1 MAAWGYGLLGPV
13 EVRVDGRAVPLPG
26 ARQRLVLTMLLVDF
40 NRMVPAGRLI
50 DELWEAALP
59 GDPRGALRTQVSRL
73 RRALG
78 PAGGDLATVEGGY
91 CLAVQRGQLDATRF
105 EDMLAAAARASSEH
119 ALGLVDEALALWRGP
134 PLGEFADRPFALAT
148 VARLNELRLVA
159 AERRAELLL
168 IAGLVEEAVATL
180 QALLAEHPEREQ
192 ARGLF
197 MQALYRAGRHT
208 EALSTFRSWRRYLAE
223 ELGLDPSPALRRI
236 EQDILRHTAGAPDTR
251 REVVNPTPRL
261 PVPVTSFV
269 GRDEDL
275 AAVTG
280 LLGQARLVTL
290 HGPGGVGKTR
300 LAVEVAV
307 RTGGSYRNGI
317 CFCDLAAVTEPHAV
331 VRALAT
337 AAGISER
344 AFQRLDDQLVEQL
357 AARHLLL
364 VLDNCEH
371 VAQAAAILA
380 ERLLKE
386 TRNVTLLATSRERL
400 EVDGEHVW
408 QVRPLP
414 VSGLGAPAVRLFLDR
429 ARAADPAATPQDSDA
444 EAVAALCT
452 RLDGLP
458 LAIELAAAR
467 LPGTTVSELVGNL
480 RDRFGL
486 LTVGRRADSRHH
498 SLRAVMD
505 WSYEQLTPEQQ
516 DLFGRLAVFHGSFD
530 AAAAHAITDGH
541 GDPADVTRLL
551 LYLVDRSLVTAE
563 LDGDTTRYRL
573 LETLRSYGLERL
585 AEHGRL
591 DAARARHARW
601 AADLVARAER
611 GLRGADEASWA
622 ASIERHFSDLR
633 AAHSWLADHDPELGL
648 QMAAQLHWY
657 ALWRCHSEVYRWADA
672 STTAAA
678 GSRSPFYPEAL
689 ASAAF
694 GALYR
699 GDMQAAGAAARAAF
713 DAARSLPPVSGRRP
727 LEALAEV
734 ATFRGEL
741 AAAVDLFTR
750 AYDLSTG
757 NGDFRDAAWDAVGAS
772 AAYAYGGRLREASRL
787 ADQARA
793 AADRC
798 RSPSALALVSW
809 LSGEIAIGTSP
820 GQARHHLQQAVA
832 LAESADSR
840 FVEGLSRVALATLDA
855 RHGDTTIA
863 LGHYERAIR
872 EWQQAGA
879 WTPMWVTIRTL
890 VELLTRAGACDDA
903 AILYGA
909 VTSASSGAPP
919 FGADADRLRQ
929 SAALL
934 RQHLTDTEFRV
945 RVRVEK
951 GEQLDGSQVIRFALE
966 AIARAATK
974 PDRALVG
981 RVRASQ
987 RILGFGWYSLPM

>member
-1 MAAWGYGLLGPV
+1 MAAWRYGLLGPV
-13 EVRVDGRAVPLPG
+13 EVRVDGRVVPLRG

-50 DELWEAALP
+50 DELWGAALP
-59 GDPRGALRTQVSRL
+59 ADPRGALRTQVSRL

-91 CLAVQRGQLDATRF
+91 CLTVERGQLDTTRF
-105 EDMLAAAARASSEH
+105 EDMLAAAARASGEQ
-119 ALGLVDEALALWRGP
+119 AGRLVDEALALWHRQAA
-134 PLGEFADRPFALAT
+134 GEFADRPFALAT
-148 VARLNELRLVA
+148 VARLNELRVVA

-168 IAGLVEEAVATL
+168 IAGPAEEAVAAL

-208 EALSTFRSWRRYLAE
+208 EALATFRSWRRYLAE

-251 REVVNPTPRL
+251 GEVAARTPAL

-300 LAVEVAV
+300 LALEVAV
-307 RTGGSYRNGI
+307 RTGGGYRDGV

-331 VRALAT
+331 VRVLAT
-337 AAGISER
+337 AAGLSER

-357 AARHLLL
+357 ASRHLLL

-429 ARAADPAATPQDSDA
+429 ARAADPAAAPQDSDV
-444 EAVAALCT
+444 EAVAALCA

-467 LPGTTVSELVGNL
+467 LPGTTVSELAAHL

-486 LTVGRRADSRHH
+486 LTVGRRADSRHR
-498 SLRAVMD
+498 SLHAVMD
-505 WSYEQLTPEQQ
+505 WSHEQLTPEQQ
-516 DLFGRLAVFHGSFD
+516 DLFGQLAVFHGSFD
-530 AAAAHAITDGH
+530 AAAAHAIADGH
-541 GDPADVTRLL
+541 DNPADVTRLL

-563 LDGDTTRYRL
+563 LDGGTTRYRL

-591 DAARARHARW
+591 DGGPGTARAMGRG
-601 AADLVARAER
+601 LVARAER

-622 ASIERHFSDLR
+622 ANLERHFSDLR
-633 AAHSWLADHDPELGL
+633 AAHSWLADQDPGLGL

-672 STTAAA
+672 STADAA

-713 DAARSLPPVSGRRP
+713 DAAQSWPRSVP
-727 LEALAEV
+727 
-734 ATFRGEL
+734 
-741 AAAVDLFTR
+741 
-750 AYDLSTG
+750 
-757 NGDFRDAAWDAVGAS
+757 
-772 AAYAYGGRLREASRL
+772 
-787 ADQARA
+787 
-793 AADRC
+793 
-798 RSPSALALVSW
+798 
-809 LSGEIAIGTSP
+809 
-820 GQARHHLQQAVA
+820 
-832 LAESADSR
+832 
-840 FVEGLSRVALATLDA
+840 
-855 RHGDTTIA
+855 
-863 LGHYERAIR
+863 
-872 EWQQAGA
+872 
-879 WTPMWVTIRTL
+879 
-890 VELLTRAGACDDA
+890 
-903 AILYGA
+903 
-909 VTSASSGAPP
+909 
-919 FGADADRLRQ
+919 ADRLRPSPRSPP
-929 SAALL
+929 SAANWQL
-934 RQHLTDTEFRV
+934 RWTCT
-945 RVRVEK
+945 
-951 GEQLDGSQVIRFALE
+951 
-966 AIARAATK
+966 
-974 PDRALVG
+974 PG
-981 RVRASQ
+981 RTTCR
-987 RILGFGWYSLPM
+987 

>member
-1 MAAWGYGLLGPV
+1 M
-13 EVRVDGRAVPLPG
+13 
-26 ARQRLVLTMLLVDF
+26 
-40 NRMVPAGRLI
+40 
-50 DELWEAALP
+50 
-59 GDPRGALRTQVSRL
+59 
-73 RRALG
+73 
-78 PAGGDLATVEGGY
+78 
-91 CLAVQRGQLDATRF
+91 
-105 EDMLAAAARASSEH
+105 
-119 ALGLVDEALALWRGP
+119 
-134 PLGEFADRPFALAT
+134 
-148 VARLNELRLVA
+148 ARLNELRLVA

-168 IAGLVEEAVATL
+168 TAGLVEEAVATL
-180 QALLAEHPEREQ
+180 QAFVAEHPEREQ

-197 MQALYRAGRHT
+197 MQALYQAGRHT
-208 EALSTFRSWRRYLAE
+208 EALATFRSWRRYLAE

-236 EQDILRHTAGAPDTR
+236 EQDILRHTASAPDTR
-251 REVVNPTPRL
+251 GEVATRTPAL

-300 LAVEVAV
+300 LALEVAA
-307 RTGGSYRNGI
+307 RTGGSYRNGV
-317 CFCDLAAVTEPHAV
+317 CFCDLAAVSEPHAV

-337 AAGISER
+337 AAGLSER

-357 AARHLLL
+357 AGRRLLL

-429 ARAADPAATPQDSDA
+429 ARAADPAGAPQASDV
-444 EAVAALCT
+444 EAVAALCA

-486 LTVGRRADSRHH
+486 LTVGRRADRRHH

-516 DLFGRLAVFHGSFD
+516 GLFGQLAVFHGSFD
-530 AAAAHAITDGH
+530 AAAAQAIAGGH
-541 GDPADVTRLL
+541 DNPADVTRLL
-551 LYLVDRSLVTAE
+551 LYLVDHSLVTAG
-563 LDGDTTRYRL
+563 LDGGTTRYRL

-585 AEHGRL
+585 TEHGRL
-591 DAARARHARW
+591 DAARERHARW
-601 AADLVARAER
+601 AADLAAQAEY

-622 ASIERHFSDLR
+622 ASVERHFSDLR
-633 AAHSWLADHDPELGL
+633 AVHGWLADTDPELGL

-672 STTAAA
+672 STARAR

-689 ASAAF
+689 ATAAF
-694 GALYR
+694 GAVYR
-699 GDMQAAGAAARAAF
+699 GDMQAAGAAAHAAF
-713 DAARSLPPVSGRRP
+713 DAARSLPPISARRP

-741 AAAVDLFTR
+741 ALAVDLYTR
-750 AYDLSTG
+750 AYDLSAG
-757 NGDFRDAAWDAVGAS
+757 HGDYLDATWDAVGAA
-772 AAYAYGGRLREASRL
+772 AAYAYSGRQEEASRL

-798 RSPSALALVSW
+798 GSPSALALVSW
-809 LSGEIAIGTSP
+809 VSGEIAIGTSP
-820 GQARHHLQQAVA
+820 GQARHHLQRAVA
-832 LAESADSR
+832 LAEAAGSR
-840 FVEGLSRVALATLDA
+840 FVDGLSRVTLATLDA
-855 RHGDTTIA
+855 RHGDAAVA

-879 WTPMWVTIRTL
+879 WTPLWVTLRTL
-890 VELLTRAGACDDA
+890 VELLARAGAWNDA
-903 AILYGA
+903 AALYGA
-909 VTSASSGAPP
+909 VTAASNGAPP
-919 FGADADRLRQ
+919 FGSDATRLRQ

-934 RQHLTDTEFRV
+934 RQHLTDTEFRF
-945 RVRVEK
+945 RTRE
-951 GEQLDGSQVIRFALE
+951 GEQMDGSQVIHFALE
-966 AIARAATK
+966 AIAQAAAK
-974 PDRALVG
+974 P
-981 RVRASQ
+981 
-987 RILGFGWYSLPM
+987 

>member
-1 MAAWGYGLLGPV
+1 
-13 EVRVDGRAVPLPG
+13 
-26 ARQRLVLTMLLVDF
+26 
-40 NRMVPAGRLI
+40 
-50 DELWEAALP
+50 
-59 GDPRGALRTQVSRL
+59 
-73 RRALG
+73 
-78 PAGGDLATVEGGY
+78 
-91 CLAVQRGQLDATRF
+91 
-105 EDMLAAAARASSEH
+105 MLAEAARARGER
-119 ALGLVDEALALWRGP
+119 ALGLVGEALALWRGP
-134 PLGEFADRPFALAT
+134 AAGEFAGRPFALAT
-148 VARLNELRLVA
+148 VTRLNELRLVA

-180 QALLAEHPEREQ
+180 QALVAEHPEREQ

-208 EALSTFRSWRRYLAE
+208 EALATFRSWRRYLAE

-236 EQDILRHTAGAPDTR
+236 EQDILRHTAGAPDTGG
-251 REVVNPTPRL
+251 EVVNRTPTL

-300 LAVEVAV
+300 LALEVAV
-307 RTGGSYRNGI
+307 RTGGSYRNGV
-317 CFCDLAAVTEPHAV
+317 CFCDLAAVGEPHAV

-337 AAGISER
+337 AAGLSER
-344 AFQRLDDQLVEQL
+344 AFQRLDDQLVEAL
-357 AARHLLL
+357 ADRHLLL

-414 VSGLGAPAVRLFLDR
+414 VSGLGAPAIRLFLDR
-429 ARAADPAATPQDSDA
+429 ARAADPAATPRDSDV
-444 EAVAALCT
+444 EVVAGLCA

-467 LPGTTVSELVGNL
+467 LPGTTISELVGNL

-486 LTVGRRADSRHH
+486 LTVGRRADSRHR

-516 DLFGRLAVFHGSFD
+516 DLFGQLAVFHGSFD
-530 AAAAHAITDGH
+530 AAAAHAIANGH
-541 GDPADVTRLL
+541 DNPADVTRL

-563 LDGDTTRYRL
+563 LDGATTRYRL

-585 AEHGRL
+585 AEQGRL

-601 AADLVARAER
+601 AADLVARAEH
-611 GLRGADEASWA
+611 GLRGADEANWA
-622 ASIERHFSDLR
+622 ASVERHFSDLR
-633 AAHSWLADHDPELGL
+633 AAHSWLAGTDPELGL
-648 QMAAQLHWY
+648 RMAAQLHWY

-672 STTAAA
+672 STARAA
-678 GSRSPFYPEAL
+678 GSRSPFYPQAL

-694 GALYR
+694 GAVYR
-699 GDMQAAGAAARAAF
+699 GDMQAASAAANAAF
-713 DAARSLPPVSGRRP
+713 DAARSLPPVSARRP

-741 AAAVDLFTR
+741 AAAVDLYAR
-750 AYDLSTG
+750 AYDLSIG
-757 NGDFRDAAWDAVGAS
+757 NGDFLDAAWDAVGAS
-772 AAYAYGGRLREASRL
+772 AAYAYGGRLEEASRL
-787 ADQARA
+787 ADQAGA

-809 LSGEIAIGTSP
+809 VRGEIAVGTSP
-820 GQARHHLQQAVA
+820 TQARHHLQRAIA
-832 LAESADSR
+832 LAKSAGSR

-855 RHGDTTIA
+855 RHGDTIVA
-863 LGHYERAIR
+863 LGHYEQAIR

-879 WTPMWVTIRTL
+879 WTPLWVTIRTL
-890 VELLTRAGACDDA
+890 VELLTQADAYHDA

-929 SAALL
+929 SAVLL
-934 RQHLTDTEFRV
+934 HQHLTDTEFGLGAR
-945 RVRVEK
+945 R

-974 PDRALVG
+974 P
-981 RVRASQ
+981 
-987 RILGFGWYSLPM
+987 

>member
-26 ARQRLVLTMLLVDF
+26 ARQRLVLTLLLVDV
-40 NRMVPAGRLI
+40 NRMVPASRLI

-59 GDPRGALRTQVSRL
+59 ADPRGALRTQVSRL

-91 CLAVQRGQLDATRF
+91 CLTVQRGQLDAARF
-105 EDMLAAAARASSEH
+105 EDMLAEAARAGGEQ

-134 PLGEFADRPFALAT
+134 AVSEFADRPFALAT
-148 VARLNELRLVA
+148 AARLDELRLVA

-168 IAGLVEEAVATL
+168 IAGLAEEAAATL

-208 EALSTFRSWRRYLAE
+208 EALSTFRTWRRYLAE

-236 EQDILRHTAGAPDTR
+236 EQDILRHTAGAPDAR
-251 REVVNPTPRL
+251 GEVVNRTPVL

-269 GRDEDL
+269 GRDADL

-280 LLGQARLVTL
+280 LLGRARLVTL

-300 LAVEVAV
+300 LALEVAV
-307 RTGGSYRNGI
+307 RTGGSYRNGV
-317 CFCDLAAVTEPHAV
+317 CFCDLAAVSEPHV

-337 AAGISER
+337 AAGLSER

-357 AARHLLL
+357 AGRHVLV

-371 VAQAAAILA
+371 VAQAAAVLT

-429 ARAADPAATPQDSDA
+429 ARAADPAAVPQDSEV

-486 LTVGRRADSRHH
+486 LTVGRRADSRHR
-498 SLRAVMD
+498 SLRAVVD

-516 DLFGRLAVFHGSFD
+516 DLFGQLAVFHGSFD
-530 AAAAHAITDGH
+530 TAAAHAIADRH
-541 GDPADVTRLL
+541 DDPADVTHLL

-563 LDGDTTRYRL
+563 LDGGTTRYRL

-585 AEHGRL
+585 ADQGRL

-611 GLRGADEASWA
+611 GLRGADEARWA
-622 ASIERHFSDLR
+622 ASVELHFSDLR
-633 AAHSWLADHDPELGL
+633 AAHSWLADQNPELSL

-657 ALWRCHSEVYRWADA
+657 ALWRCHSEIYRWADA
-672 STTAAA
+672 STAGAA

-699 GDMQAAGAAARAAF
+699 GDMQAANSAARAAF
-713 DAARSLPPVSGRRP
+713 DAAQRLPPVGARRP

-741 AAAVDLFTR
+741 AAAVDLYAR
-750 AYDLSTG
+750 AYDLSVG
-757 NGDFRDAAWDAVGAS
+757 NGDFLDAAWDAVGAA
-772 AAYAYGGRLREASRL
+772 AAYAYGDRLEEASRL

-809 LSGEIAIGTSP
+809 VSGEIAIGTSP
-820 GQARHHLQQAVA
+820 GQARHHLQRAVA
-832 LAESADSR
+832 LAASAGSR
-840 FVEGLSRVALATLDA
+840 FVDGLSRVSLATLDA
-855 RHGDTTIA
+855 RHGDTTVA

-879 WTPMWVTIRTL
+879 WTPLWVTIRTL
-890 VELLTRAGACDDA
+890 VELLARAGAWHDA
-903 AILYGA
+903 AALYGA
-909 VTSASSGAPP
+909 VTAAGNGAPP

-934 RQHLTDTEFRV
+934 RQHFTDTQF

-951 GEQLDGSQVIRFALE
+951 GKQMDGSQVINFALE
-966 AIARAATK
+966 AIARAAAR
-974 PDRALVG
+974 P
-981 RVRASQ
+981 
-987 RILGFGWYSLPM
+987 

>member
-40 NRMVPAGRLI
+40 NRMVPADRLI

-59 GDPRGALRTQVSRL
+59 ADPRGALRTQVSRL

-78 PAGGDLATVEGGY
+78 PARGDLATVEGGY
-91 CLAVQRGQLDATRF
+91 CLTVQRGQLDAIRF
-105 EDMLAAAARASSEH
+105 EDMLAAAARASGEQ
-119 ALGLVDEALALWRGP
+119 ALRLVDEALALWRGP
-134 PLGEFADRPFALAT
+134 AAGEFADRPFALAT
-148 VARLNELRLVA
+148 VARLNELRLAV

-168 IAGLVEEAVATL
+168 IAGQPEEAAATL

-208 EALSTFRSWRRYLAE
+208 EALATFGSWRRHLAE

-251 REVVNPTPRL
+251 GEVVNRTPAL

-275 AAVTG
+275 AAVTR

-300 LAVEVAV
+300 LAVEVAERV
-307 RTGGSYRNGI
+307 AGSYRDGI

-337 AAGISER
+337 AAGLSER
-344 AFQRLDDQLVEQL
+344 AFQRLDDQLVDQL
-357 AARHLLL
+357 ASRHLLL

-371 VAQAAAILA
+371 VAQGVAIVA

-429 ARAADPAATPQDSDA
+429 ARAADPAAAPQDSDV
-444 EAVAALCT
+444 EAVTALCA

-467 LPGTTVSELVGNL
+467 LPGTTVSELAAHL

-486 LTVGRRADSRHH
+486 LTVGRRADSRHR
-498 SLRAVMD
+498 SLHAVMD

-516 DLFGRLAVFHGSFD
+516 DLFGQLAVFHGSFD
-530 AAAAHAITDGH
+530 AAAAHAIADGH
-541 GDPADVTRLL
+541 DNPTDVTRLL

-563 LDGDTTRYRL
+563 LDGSTTRYRL

-591 DAARARHARW
+591 DGARERHARW

-622 ASIERHFSDLR
+622 ANLERHFSDLR
-633 AAHSWLADHDPELGL
+633 AARSWLADQDPGLGL

-672 STTAAA
+672 STADAA

-713 DAARSLPPVSGRRP
+713 DAAQSLPPVSGRRP

-741 AAAVDLFTR
+741 AAAVDLYTT
-750 AYDLSTG
+750 AYDLSVG
-757 NGDFRDAAWDAVGAS
+757 NGDFLDAAWDAVGAA
-772 AAYAYGGRLREASRL
+772 AAYAYSGRLEEACGL

-809 LSGEIAIGTSP
+809 VSGEIAIGTSP
-820 GQARHHLQQAVA
+820 GQARYHLQRAVA
-832 LAESADSR
+832 LAKSAGSR
-840 FVEGLSRVALATLDA
+840 FVDGLSRVSLATLDA
-855 RHGDTTIA
+855 RHGDAAVA

-879 WTPMWVTIRTL
+879 WTPLWVTLRTL
-890 VELLTRAGACDDA
+890 VELLARAGAWNDA
-903 AILYGA
+903 AALYGA
-909 VTSASSGAPP
+909 VTAASNGAPP
-919 FGADADRLRQ
+919 FGSDATRLRQ

-934 RQHLTDTEFRV
+934 RQHLTDTEFRF
-945 RVRVEK
+945 RAGK
-951 GEQLDGSQVIRFALE
+951 GEQMDGSQVIHFALE
-966 AIARAATK
+966 AIARAAAK
-974 PDRALVG
+974 P
-981 RVRASQ
+981 
-987 RILGFGWYSLPM
+987 

>member
-26 ARQRLVLTMLLVDF
+26 ARQRMVLTMLLVDF
-40 NRMVPAGRLI
+40 NRMVPARQLI
-50 DELWEAALP
+50 DELWEVALP
-59 GDPRGALRTQVSRL
+59 ADPRGALRTQVSRL

-78 PAGGDLATVEGGY
+78 PAGGDLVTVEGGY
-91 CLAVQRGQLDATRF
+91 CLNVQRGQLDATRF
-105 EDMLAAAARASSEH
+105 EDMLAEAARTRGDR

-134 PLGEFADRPFALAT
+134 AGGEFADRPFALAT
-148 VARLNELRLVA
+148 VTRLNELRLVA

-180 QALLAEHPEREQ
+180 QALVAEHPEREQ

-208 EALSTFRSWRRYLAE
+208 EALATFRSWRRYLAE

-236 EQDILRHTAGAPDTR
+236 EQDILRHTAGAPDTGG
-251 REVVNPTPRL
+251 EVVSRTPTL

-300 LAVEVAV
+300 LALEVAV
-307 RTGGSYRNGI
+307 RTGGSYRNGV
-317 CFCDLAAVTEPHAV
+317 CFCDLATVGEPHAV

-337 AAGISER
+337 AAGLSER

-357 AARHLLL
+357 ADRHLLL

-429 ARAADPAATPQDSDA
+429 ARAADPAAAPQDSDV
-444 EAVAALCT
+444 EAVARLCA

-480 RDRFGL
+480 GDRFGL
-486 LTVGRRADSRHH
+486 LTVGRQADSRHR

-505 WSYEQLTPEQQ
+505 WSYEQLTAEQQ
-516 DLFGRLAVFHGSFD
+516 NLFGQLAVFHGSFD
-530 AAAAHAITDGH
+530 AAAAHAVANGQDN
-541 GDPADVTRLL
+541 PADVARL
-551 LYLVDRSLVTAE
+551 LYLVDRSLVTTE
-563 LDGDTTRYRL
+563 LDGVTTRYRL

-585 AEHGRL
+585 AEQGRL

-611 GLRGADEASWA
+611 GLRGADEANWA
-622 ASIERHFSDLR
+622 ASVERHFSDLR
-633 AAHSWLADHDPELGL
+633 AAQSWLAGTDPEFGL

-672 STTAAA
+672 SAARAA
-678 GSRSPFYPEAL
+678 GSRSPFYPQAL

-694 GALYR
+694 GAVYR
-699 GDMQAAGAAARAAF
+699 GDMQAASTAANAAF
-713 DAARSLPPVSGRRP
+713 DAARSLSPVSTRRP

-741 AAAVDLFTR
+741 AAAVDLYAR
-750 AYDLSTG
+750 AYDLSIG
-757 NGDFRDAAWDAVGAS
+757 NGDFLDAAWDAVGAS
-772 AAYAYGGRLREASRL
+772 AAYAYGGRLEEASRL

-809 LSGEIAIGTSP
+809 VRGEIAVGTSP
-820 GQARHHLQQAVA
+820 IQARHHLQRAIA
-832 LAESADSR
+832 LAKSAGSR

-855 RHGDTTIA
+855 RHGDTTVA
-863 LGHYERAIR
+863 LGHYEQAIR

-879 WTPMWVTIRTL
+879 WTPLWVTIRTL
-890 VELLTRAGACDDA
+890 VELLTQAGAYHDA

-919 FGADADRLRQ
+919 FGDDADRLRR

-934 RQHLTDTEFRV
+934 HQHLTDTEFGLGAR
-945 RVRVEK
+945 R

-974 PDRALVG
+974 T
-981 RVRASQ
+981 
-987 RILGFGWYSLPM
+987 

>member
-26 ARQRLVLTMLLVDF
+26 ARQRLVLTLLLVDV
-40 NRMVPAGRLI
+40 NRMVPASRLI

-59 GDPRGALRTQVSRL
+59 ADPRGALRTQVSRL

-91 CLAVQRGQLDATRF
+91 CLTVQRGQLDAARF
-105 EDMLAAAARASSEH
+105 EDMLAEAARAGGEQ

-134 PLGEFADRPFALAT
+134 AVSEFADRPFALAT
-148 VARLNELRLVA
+148 AARLDELRLVA

-168 IAGLVEEAVATL
+168 IAGLAEEAAATL

-208 EALSTFRSWRRYLAE
+208 EALSTFRTWRRYLAE

-236 EQDILRHTAGAPDTR
+236 EQDILRHTAGAPDAR
-251 REVVNPTPRL
+251 GEVVNRTPVL

-269 GRDEDL
+269 GRDADL

-280 LLGQARLVTL
+280 LLGRARLVTL

-300 LAVEVAV
+300 LALEVAV
-307 RTGGSYRNGI
+307 RTGGSYRNGV
-317 CFCDLAAVTEPHAV
+317 CFCDLAAVSEPHV

-337 AAGISER
+337 AAGLSER

-357 AARHLLL
+357 AGRHVLV

-371 VAQAAAILA
+371 VAQAAAVLT

-429 ARAADPAATPQDSDA
+429 ARAADPAAVPQDSEV

-486 LTVGRRADSRHH
+486 LTVGRRADSRHR
-498 SLRAVMD
+498 SLRAVVD

-516 DLFGRLAVFHGSFD
+516 DLFGQLAVFHGSFD
-530 AAAAHAITDGH
+530 TAAAHAIADRH
-541 GDPADVTRLL
+541 DDPADVTHLL

-563 LDGDTTRYRL
+563 LDGGTTRYRL

-585 AEHGRL
+585 ADQGRL

-611 GLRGADEASWA
+611 GLRGADEARWA
-622 ASIERHFSDLR
+622 ASVELHFSDLR
-633 AAHSWLADHDPELGL
+633 AAHSWLADQNPELSL

-657 ALWRCHSEVYRWADA
+657 ALWRCHSEIYRWADA
-672 STTAAA
+672 STAGAA

-699 GDMQAAGAAARAAF
+699 GDMQAANSAARAAF
-713 DAARSLPPVSGRRP
+713 DAAQRLPPVGARRP

-741 AAAVDLFTR
+741 AAAVDLYAR
-750 AYDLSTG
+750 AYDLSVG
-757 NGDFRDAAWDAVGAS
+757 NGDFLDAAWDAVGAA
-772 AAYAYGGRLREASRL
+772 AAYAYGDRLEEASRL

-809 LSGEIAIGTSP
+809 VSGEIAIGTSP
-820 GQARHHLQQAVA
+820 GQARHHLQRAVA
-832 LAESADSR
+832 LAASAGSR
-840 FVEGLSRVALATLDA
+840 FVDGLSRVSLATLDA
-855 RHGDTTIA
+855 RHGDTTVA

-879 WTPMWVTIRTL
+879 WTPLWVTIRTL
-890 VELLTRAGACDDA
+890 VELLARAGAWHDA
-903 AILYGA
+903 AALYGA
-909 VTSASSGAPP
+909 VTAAGNGAPP

-934 RQHLTDTEFRV
+934 RQHFTDTQF

-951 GEQLDGSQVIRFALE
+951 GEQMDGSQVIHFALE
-966 AIARAATK
+966 AIARAAAR
-974 PDRALVG
+974 P
-981 RVRASQ
+981 
-987 RILGFGWYSLPM
+987 

>member
-13 EVRVDGRAVPLPG
+13 EVRVDGCAVPLPG
-26 ARQRLVLTMLLVDF
+26 ARQRLVLTMLLVDV
-40 NRMVPAGRLI
+40 NRMVPADRLI
-50 DELWEAALP
+50 DELWDAALP
-59 GDPRGALRTQVSRL
+59 ADPRGALRTQVSRL

-78 PAGGDLATVEGGY
+78 PAGGDLATGEGGY
-91 CLAVQRGQLDATRF
+91 RLTVRRGQLDATRF
-105 EDMLAAAARASSEH
+105 EDILAEAAQGSGEP
-119 ALGLVDEALALWRGP
+119 ALRLLDQALALWRGP
-134 PLGEFADRPFALAT
+134 AVGEFADRPFALAT
-148 VARLNELRLVA
+148 AARLSQLRVMA
-159 AERRAELLL
+159 TERRAELLL
-168 IAGLVEEAVATL
+168 IAGRVEEAVATL

-223 ELGLDPSPALRRI
+223 ELGLDPSPALRHI
-236 EQDILRHTAGAPDTR
+236 EQDILRHTAGTPDTR
-251 REVVNPTPRL
+251 SRVVNRTPAL
-261 PVPVTSFV
+261 PVPVTSFI

-280 LLGQARLVTL
+280 LLGQARLLTL

-300 LAVEVAV
+300 LALEVAV
-307 RTGGSYRNGI
+307 RTGGSYRNGV
-317 CFCDLAAVTEPHAV
+317 CFCDLAAVREPHAV

-337 AAGISER
+337 AAGLSER

-357 AARHLLL
+357 ADRHLLL

-371 VAQAAAILA
+371 VAQAAAVLT

-386 TRNVTLLATSRERL
+386 TRNLTLMATSRERL

-414 VSGLGAPAVRLFLDR
+414 VTGPGAPAVRLFLDR
-429 ARAADPAATPQDSDA
+429 ARAADPAAAQQDPDI
-444 EAVAALCT
+444 EAVAALCAS
-452 RLDGLP
+452 LDGLP

-467 LPGTTVSELVGNL
+467 LPGTTVSELAGNL

-486 LTVGRRADSRHH
+486 LTVGRRADSRHR
-498 SLRAVMD
+498 SLRAVVD

-516 DLFGRLAVFHGSFD
+516 DLFSQLAVFHGSFGTS
-530 AAAAHAITDGH
+530 AACAIAAGRYDRAN
-541 GDPADVTRLL
+541 VTRLL
-551 LYLVDRSLVTAE
+551 LHLVDRSLVTAD
-563 LDGDTTRYRL
+563 LDGGTSRYRL

-585 AEHGRL
+585 TEHRQL

-601 AADLVARAER
+601 AADLVAQAER
-611 GLRGADEASWA
+611 GLRGAGEASWA
-622 ASIERHFSDLR
+622 ASVERHFSDLR
-633 AAHSWLADHDPELGL
+633 AAHSWLADQDPELGV

-672 STTAAA
+672 STAGAA

-694 GALYR
+694 GAVYR

-713 DAARSLPPVSGRRP
+713 DAARSLPPISARRP

-741 AAAVDLFTR
+741 AAAVDLYNR
-750 AYDLSTG
+750 AYDLSIG
-757 NGDFRDAAWDAVGAS
+757 NGDFLDAAWDAVGAS
-772 AAYAYGGRLREASRL
+772 AAYAYGGRLEEASRL

-798 RSPSALALVSW
+798 RSPSALALVAW
-809 LSGEIAIGTSP
+809 VSGEIAIGTSP
-820 GQARHHLQQAVA
+820 GQARHHLERA
-832 LAESADSR
+832 LALAKSAGSR
-840 FVEGLSRVALATLDA
+840 FVDGLSRVALATLDA
-855 RHGDTTIA
+855 RHGDAAVA

-879 WTPMWVTIRTL
+879 WTPLWVTLRTL
-890 VELLTRAGACDDA
+890 VELLVRAGAWHDA
-903 AILYGA
+903 AALYGA
-909 VTSASSGAPP
+909 VTAASNGAPP

-929 SAALL
+929 SAASL
-934 RQHLTDTEFRV
+934 RQHLTDTDFRS
-945 RVRVEK
+945 RVGM
-951 GEQLDGSQVIRFALE
+951 GEQMDGSQVIRFALE
-966 AIARAATK
+966 AIARAAAK
-974 PDRALVG
+974 P
-981 RVRASQ
+981 
-987 RILGFGWYSLPM
+987 